1 MELLVCVVHYVF
13 QLLICLSEPFAFFIL
28 RGLPLTV
35 TPFCHFV
42 PDWGNDT
49 RVNSLLMK
57 GVAAE
62 QMVQQECKQSFPTKE
77 WIRGSKYI
85 TLFRGG
91 YFFHRHFNVL
101 KSPPVQHNRL
111 SSASTTSPRSPA
123 YVRCVLPIV
132 GHFFKHWFLAF
143 FPYHTLIGFI
153 EILLF
158 LSLST
163 ERDPRVKPADIRLS
177 QALTQP
183 TPDKRGDECL
193 WIKTFTHFLLN
204 KYFRSHQPAALHACL
219 LRPLQPISKASD
231 FEKILIWDQPSRT
244 PLRLAKQ
251 KETHFKW
258 NHHRFQAA
266 IYLQPFVS
274 RHSI

>member
-1 MELLVCVVHYVF
+1 MNGVISMRYALCIMYCGSSFSYVF
-13 QLLICLSEPFAFFIL
+13 RSLLLFLLTLQSSAGIETFIL

-35 TPFCHFV
+35 TPFCRFV

-57 GVAAE
+57 ETAAE
-62 QMVQQECKQSFPTKE
+62 QMVQQDCKQSFPTKE

-85 TLFRGG
+85 TLFQGG

-111 SSASTTSPRSPA
+111 SSASTTSPRSSA

-153 EILLF
+153 EILCFYLCQ
-158 LSLST
+158 LS
-163 ERDPRVKPADIRLS
+163 VI
-177 QALTQP
+177 
-183 TPDKRGDECL
+183 GG
-193 WIKTFTHFLLN
+193 
-204 KYFRSHQPAALHACL
+204 
-219 LRPLQPISKASD
+219 
-231 FEKILIWDQPSRT
+231 
-244 PLRLAKQ
+244 
-251 KETHFKW
+251 
-258 NHHRFQAA
+258 
-266 IYLQPFVS
+266 
-274 RHSI
+274 